1 MAVHFMRELDNLKK
15 LSLTMAAMVEEN
27 LRLAV
32 NSAIE
37 RDEPLARKVIE
48 ADHDIDRQEV
58 AVEEE
63 CLKILALYQ
72 PVAHDLRFVVAMIKI
87 NHDLERIGDL
97 AVNIGER
104 AILLARR
111 PPVTRDYHIQDL
123 AETALRMVS
132 RSLDA
137 LINQDAKLARE
148 IWLSDDEADQR
159 NRDLLEAVEE
169 DLARNP
175 SELHSLLALT
185 SISRTLERI
194 ADHATNI
201 AKDVIYMIEGDIVR
215 HRSRFL
221 RAQKQ
226 PDQGDATST
235 AK

>member
-32 NSAIE
+32 KSAIE

-63 CLKILALYQ
+63 CLKILALYH
-72 PVAHDLRFVVAMIKI
+72 PVAHDLRYVVGMIKI
-87 NHDLERIGDL
+87 NHDLERISDL
-97 AVNIGER
+97 AVNIAER
-104 AILLARR
+104 AITLAQH
-111 PPVTRDYHIQDL
+111 PPVARLYDIRQL
-123 AETALRMVS
+123 AEVAIRMVS

-137 LINQDAKLARE
+137 LINQDAELARQ
-148 IWLSDDEADQR
+148 IWLSDDEADEL
-159 NRDLLEAVEE
+159 NRKLLADVEQ
-169 DLARNP
+169 DLAKNP
-175 SELHSLLALT
+175 AEFRSLFALT

-201 AKDVIYMIEGDIVR
+201 AKDVLYMIEGDIMR

-221 RAQKQ
+221 RVH
-226 PDQGDATST
+226 PNG
-235 AK
+235 